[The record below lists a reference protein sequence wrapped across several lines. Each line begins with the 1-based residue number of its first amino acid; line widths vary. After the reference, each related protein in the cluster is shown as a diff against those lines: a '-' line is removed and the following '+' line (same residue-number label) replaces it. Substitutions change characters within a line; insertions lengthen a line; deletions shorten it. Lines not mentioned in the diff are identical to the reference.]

1 MGRDVMA
8 ASAAVACAAA
18 LLIGASAQSAE
29 YVKGTWQ
36 ENRSF
41 SPAVVTDGGK
51 VVWLAGHGGI
61 QTDDHKPITKFADQ
75 VHQTFKNIE
84 ATLKRSGGTLQDIVT
99 MTVFINDVRHG
110 DEFVKIRSQYFK
122 EGFPGSALIT
132 VAGFAVPEL
141 MVEVQAVAVIGEKN

>member
-1 MGRDVMA
+1 MK
-8 ASAAVACAAA
+8 ASAAATACAAA
-18 LLIGASAQSAE
+18 LLIGSVVQSAE
-29 YVKGTWQ
+29 YIKGTWQ
-36 ENRSF
+36 EQRSF

-61 QTDDHKPITKFADQ
+61 QTDDHKPITKFGDQ

-99 MTVFINDVRHG
+99 MTVFIGDVRHG

-132 VAGFAVPEL
+132 GRRLRRP
-141 MVEVQAVAVIGEKN
+141 